1 MMEKSIPFPR
11 YSSLNI
17 SILRPV
23 SNRQKSRR
31 NHACSVKCPRNNR
44 MPLIFPRREENST
57 FQWIFR
63 TRYSFHSSHSKPSTI
78 PLLSLFSPLFPS
90 ISVTRDCF
98 RIRFLL
104 FLFSLCLSLSLR
116 LSFPNGKEFHS
127 DSFGIKHRM
136 LRVTQSDPIR
146 RATIPLRSITLPSPP
161 LFNDRITFHGIPPPD
176 R

>member
-63 TRYSFHSSHSKPSTI
+63 TRYSFHSSHSNPSTI

-98 RIRFLL
+98 RIRFLP
-104 FLFSLCLSLSLR
+104 FLFSLCLSFSLSQTQ
-116 LSFPNGKEFHS
+116 FPERKRI
-127 DSFGIKHRM
+127 SFGFIWNKTPD
-136 LRVTQSDPIR
+136 VTGYTERSNKASNDP
-146 RATIPLRSITLPSPP
+146 TSLDHSSLPS
-161 LFNDRITFHGIPPPD
+161 TV
-176 R
+176 